1 MFVITCFASSAS
13 VNVATSNLFAAA
25 ISFAAKSATV
35 AACAATVASALLNA
49 RLSAAALVLGLVR
62 AP

>member
-1 MFVITCFASSAS
+1 VASAAS

-49 RLSAAALVLGLVR
+49 RLRAARPG
-62 AP
+62 